1 MKRASY
7 TCSHCAAGVW
17 QWPEDFLAVGAWPA
31 SLNPAHLH
39 TIVDQA
45 LLEEYDAFKLHNPTL
60 SMMGFLEAV
69 TALASKRNPM
79 QVCATAVPAVVRSTA
94 TPD

>member
-1 MKRASY
+1 
-7 TCSHCAAGVW
+7 
-17 QWPEDFLAVGAWPA
+17 
-31 SLNPAHLH
+31 
-39 TIVDQA
+39 VDQA